1 LFLKLLKIVYF
12 FDYFDIFNHICIQYL
27 HIWYNT
33 IIHKYLSIQSKKLS
47 LQYVMTN
54 LTYLLSKN
62 IKKRRKELSFS
73 QAVLAEKVDVT
84 THYIAQIEQQNN
96 FPSLEVLE
104 RIAVA
109 LEIDSPELFSAG
121 PFPEEAIQQFQEGVK
136 ADIDKRIE
144 RLIKSKSK

>member
-1 LFLKLLKIVYF
+1 
-12 FDYFDIFNHICIQYL
+12 
-27 HIWYNT
+27 
-33 IIHKYLSIQSKKLS
+33 
-47 LQYVMTN
+47 MTN